1 MISLILRLL
10 SYMLN
15 LVLVLF
21 IWNGMTLA
29 DIPERTANVYVCE
42 SNQSMSIDEEENH
55 LSQENAASS
64 RFRTV
69 KKLRQRTAGAHHVL
83 PFMEKDLGLTESEED
98 SLLPSSS
105 FSAVRLQTLFCVYQ
119 IWQAHITHFFG
130 IYRNAFGERRRGF
143 SANCIYHYNYLSNKL
158 GSVEI

>member
-119 IWQAHITHFFG
+119 I
-130 IYRNAFGERRRGF
+130 
-143 SANCIYHYNYLSNKL
+143 
-158 GSVEI
+158 